1 MYCPCISMQFHAHSI
16 MYLKEIIHL
25 ANPNLFRWRFMFM
38 KIFLSVQKD
47 SIPLHIFYTNTSNH
61 VIKDE
66 SRGVRIAKTS
76 FRVWLRIIK

>member
-47 SIPLHIFYTNTSNH
+47 SIPLHIISTNILNH
-61 VIKDE
+61 VTKGE
-66 SRGVRIAKTS
+66 SRGVQTVRTS
-76 FRVWLRIIK
+76 LRLWSRMKK